1 MTSTPPSSI
10 PTRQSTS
17 RHHSHSVSLGTVNL
31 THRVTRRKSM
41 NASAVNS
48 AAAIA
53 AALQDDGH
61 KSSNRRSF
69 NLKSTGGRGLE
80 SNRDTSSSGDGW
92 PLGDGYGNEE
102 HTRGQGMHDDSA
114 VADDFL
120 STEHVSN
127 SSKIKPRR
135 ASEGSYLTKGEGK
148 RTSGE
153 LRCEKCGKGYKH
165 SSCLTKHLSVF
176 SGPSVSQL
184 LALNLSA
191 LSPHCSLSYIKHFHS
206 HS

>member
-1 MTSTPPSSI
+1 MASTPPSSI
-10 PTRQSTS
+10 PTRHSTS

-41 NASAVNS
+41 NASVVNS

-69 NLKSTGGRGLE
+69 NLKSTGSRGLE
-80 SNRDTSSSGDGW
+80 SNRDTSSSGDRW
-92 PLGDGYGNEE
+92 PLGNGYGNDE
-102 HTRGQGMHDDSA
+102 HAREQAMRDDSA

-120 STEHVSN
+120 PSEHVSN
-127 SSKIKPRR
+127 SSKTKARR

-191 LSPHCSLSYIKHFHS
+191 HSPHCSLSYIKHFLS
-206 HS
+206 HA